1 MVDSFGSPYV
11 LARRMKDMGD
21 PDHAQFVCVETTNA
35 GSDLI
40 TLALDEQHTLELNII
55 VEKLNELI

>member
-1 MVDSFGSPYV
+1 
-11 LARRMKDMGD
+11 MKDLGD
-21 PDHAQFVCVETTNA
+21 QDYAEFVCVETTNA
-35 GSDLI
+35 GEDLI